1 MRLMKISNREKNL
14 LLLLFI
20 AVGGYLFFTF
30 VYTPQTEKLE
40 TLKQQEQAK
49 QNEYA
54 QMQALINSEG
64 NLDLEIETIK
74 NELLPVARTYFGDI
88 DQEETIVILDDFAQK
103 ADLDI
108 KGIRFSEPVKTSL
121 TELKANEA
129 SASGEAQPPAPAPAE
144 NTAPAEGTQ
153 AQVAAP
159 PAVSDNFTTRPVE
172 VEFEGNYNK
181 LMDYLVEVGSYYK
194 RISSYSMQL
203 KSGDDVP
210 LSGTIFMNFHCVD
223 SVDKYVPQDPSILE
237 YNFIP
242 RSSKDNPFEAYS
254 WSYKITTIP
263 GVYTSPVSQQGIIVG
278 PGEQGMYY
286 LPEQTKEDPI
296 SMEKTMELGAQNPL
310 PLALNIFDE
319 KLLYSFEDRILKTFA
334 LDKGNTISGKLE
346 KDLESEE
353 NLYSI
358 TYTFDGEEAE
368 TEVYLDLQSK
378 KLTIDKHPQYLSLF
392 VNADKKLD
400 NILGLIVTD
409 AKGMDYRVFLANKID
424 WTNQKEL
431 RGVLPESIAYP
442 LTVKNVFVRD
452 NSDTSTKNAKLSFD
466 ELKVAYMK

>member
-40 TLKQQEQAK
+40 TLKQEEQAK

-108 KGIRFSEPVKTSL
+108 KGIRFVEPIAKSL
-121 TELKANEA
+121 TELKESVASKNE
-129 SASGEAQPPAPAPAE
+129 ENQPAE
-144 NTAPAEGTQ
+144 KPAEATPEGEPAKEAPVEPDNIT
-153 AQVAAP
+153 ARAA
-159 PAVSDNFTTRPVE
+159 E
-172 VEFEGNYNK
+172 VEFEGNYDK

-203 KSGDDVP
+203 KSEQGKP
-210 LSGTIFMNFHCVD
+210 LTGTIFMNFYCID

-278 PGEQGMYY
+278 PSELGMYY

-424 WTNQKEL
+424 WTNKKEL
-431 RGVLPESIAYP
+431 RGVLDDSIAYP
-442 LTVKNVFVRD
+442 VTVKNVFVRD

>member
-1 MRLMKISNREKNL
+1 M
-14 LLLLFI
+14 
-20 AVGGYLFFTF
+20 
-30 VYTPQTEKLE
+30 
-40 TLKQQEQAK
+40 
-49 QNEYA
+49 
-54 QMQALINSEG
+54 
-64 NLDLEIETIK
+64 
-74 NELLPVARTYFGDI
+74 
-88 DQEETIVILDDFAQK
+88 
-103 ADLDI
+103 
-108 KGIRFSEPVKTSL
+108 
-121 TELKANEA
+121 
-129 SASGEAQPPAPAPAE
+129 
-144 NTAPAEGTQ
+144 
-153 AQVAAP
+153 
-159 PAVSDNFTTRPVE
+159 
-172 VEFEGNYNK
+172 
-181 LMDYLVEVGSYYK
+181 
-194 RISSYSMQL
+194 
-203 KSGDDVP
+203 
-210 LSGTIFMNFHCVD
+210 
-223 SVDKYVPQDPSILE
+223 E

-296 SMEKTMELGAQNPL
+296 SMEKTIELGAQNPL

-319 KLLYSFEDRILKTFA
+319 KLLYSFEDKILKTFA

-346 KDLESEE
+346 EDLESEE

-409 AKGMDYRVFLANKID
+409 SKGMDYRVFLANKID

>member
-20 AVGGYLFFTF
+20 AVGGYLFYTF
-30 VYTPQTEKLE
+30 VYTPQVEKLE
-40 TLKQQEQAK
+40 TLKQEEQTK
-49 QNEYA
+49 QNQYA
-54 QMQALINSEG
+54 QMQALISSEG
-64 NLDLEIETIK
+64 NVDLEIETLK
-74 NELLPVARTYFGDI
+74 NELLPIARTYFGDI
-88 DQEETIVILDDFAQK
+88 NQEETIVLLDDFAQK
-103 ADLDI
+103 ADLDV
-108 KGIRFSEPVKTSL
+108 KGIKFVEPIEKSL
-121 TELKANEA
+121 TELKAKATSEN
-129 SASGEAQPPAPAPAE
+129 SQPPAPEPAPTETTESTTEGEVPKEPVQPDNITARAAE
-144 NTAPAEGTQ
+144 IA
-153 AQVAAP
+153 
-159 PAVSDNFTTRPVE
+159 
-172 VEFEGNYNK
+172 FEGSYDK

-203 KSGDDVP
+203 KAEQGKP
-210 LSGTIFMNFHCVD
+210 LAGTIFMNFYCID
-223 SVDKYVPQDPSILE
+223 SVDKYVPADPSVLE

-242 RSSKDNPFEAYS
+242 SSSKTDPFEIYS

-263 GVYTSPVSQQGIIVG
+263 NVITSPVSQQGIVG
-278 PGEQGMYY
+278 PGELGMYN
-286 LPEQTKEDPI
+286 LPGQINEEPI
-296 SMEKTMELGAQNPL
+296 NMEKTIELGSKNPL

-409 AKGMDYRVFLANKID
+409 ADGMDHRVFLANKID
-424 WTNQKEL
+424 WTNKKEL
-431 RGVLPESIAYP
+431 RGILPESIAYP

>member
-1 MRLMKISNREKNL
+1 
-14 LLLLFI
+14 
-20 AVGGYLFFTF
+20 
-30 VYTPQTEKLE
+30 
-40 TLKQQEQAK
+40 
-49 QNEYA
+49 
-54 QMQALINSEG
+54 
-64 NLDLEIETIK
+64 
-74 NELLPVARTYFGDI
+74 
-88 DQEETIVILDDFAQK
+88 
-103 ADLDI
+103 
-108 KGIRFSEPVKTSL
+108 
-121 TELKANEA
+121 
-129 SASGEAQPPAPAPAE
+129 
-144 NTAPAEGTQ
+144 
-153 AQVAAP
+153 
-159 PAVSDNFTTRPVE
+159 
-172 VEFEGNYNK
+172 
-181 LMDYLVEVGSYYK
+181 MDYLVEVGSYYK

-223 SVDKYVPQDPSILE
+223 SVDKYVPQDPSVLE

-263 GVYTSPVSQQGIIVG
+263 GVYTSPVSQQGIVG

-296 SMEKTMELGAQNPL
+296 SMEKTMELGAKNPL

-319 KLLYSFEDRILKTFA
+319 KPLYSFEDRILKTFA

>member
-1 MRLMKISNREKNL
+1 MKISNREKNL

-40 TLKQQEQAK
+40 TLKQEEQAK

-129 SASGEAQPPAPAPAE
+129 SASGEAEPPTPAPAE

-203 KSGDDVP
+203 KSDSDKP

-223 SVDKYVPQDPSILE
+223 SVDTV
-237 YNFIP
+237 
-242 RSSKDNPFEAYS
+242 
-254 WSYKITTIP
+254 SYTHLTLPTKR
-263 GVYTSPVSQQGIIVG
+263 IV
-278 PGEQGMYY
+278 
-286 LPEQTKEDPI
+286 
-296 SMEKTMELGAQNPL
+296 
-310 PLALNIFDE
+310 
-319 KLLYSFEDRILKTFA
+319 
-334 LDKGNTISGKLE
+334 
-346 KDLESEE
+346 
-353 NLYSI
+353 
-358 TYTFDGEEAE
+358 
-368 TEVYLDLQSK
+368 
-378 KLTIDKHPQYLSLF
+378 
-392 VNADKKLD
+392 
-400 NILGLIVTD
+400 
-409 AKGMDYRVFLANKID
+409 
-424 WTNQKEL
+424 
-431 RGVLPESIAYP
+431 
-442 LTVKNVFVRD
+442 
-452 NSDTSTKNAKLSFD
+452 
-466 ELKVAYMK
+466 